1 MFSNFSKNIVIY
13 CVLKNKK
20 LFSLVL
26 SCFRGWGIICLKNSL
41 FLLKSKEFFSITF
54 KKKSYFT
61 LLKVLF
67 LGFNKGYTQYLK
79 LKGMGYK
86 FINVSN
92 NIVLKFGFSHRIIYS
107 VYSNIY
113 CLFIN
118 KYLIKLESRSFSD
131 LKKVVYLLRSI
142 RKNSMYKKKGIFLKG
157 SLISL
162 KISSKKAKF

>member
-1 MFSNFSKNIVIY
+1 
-13 CVLKNKK
+13 
-20 LFSLVL
+20 
-26 SCFRGWGIICLKNSL
+26 
-41 FLLKSKEFFSITF
+41 
-54 KKKSYFT
+54 
-61 LLKVLF
+61 
-67 LGFNKGYTQYLK
+67 
-79 LKGMGYK
+79 MGYK